1 MLKIKGGV
9 YLIFIFGNEPYSIDK
24 EKEKI
29 LKSHQN
35 DVKIVKELKSEYL
48 SYLHTVSLFGNA
60 NNKMLLY
67 VVEDAKELKQIPKDF
82 IIEKNLII
90 LFYGHSKDFSF
101 LLKNKNVESICHNKV
116 TKVQLK
122 KLIQN
127 YVCMN
132 DNVATY
138 FIDKIGYFKY
148 ETVNLYTVLSEL
160 QKIKVFEKID
170 KELIDKMFYG
180 ESVEDNAFSLGKLLS
195 SGQKEKALK
204 VIQNC
209 PSKDVLLYIGA
220 MQRYFRVGWKKNF
233 FEANEVGFGD
243 VVEPKLATKAL
254 EFLAIANEEILNGSQ
269 KPKNALLK
277 AGLKIL
283 AEGSVNDK

>member
-1 MLKIKGGV
+1 M
-9 YLIFIFGNEPYSIDK
+9 
-24 EKEKI
+24 
-29 LKSHQN
+29 
-35 DVKIVKELKSEYL
+35 
-48 SYLHTVSLFGNA
+48 
-60 NNKMLLY
+60 
-67 VVEDAKELKQIPKDF
+67 
-82 IIEKNLII
+82 
-90 LFYGHSKDFSF
+90 
-101 LLKNKNVESICHNKV
+101 
-116 TKVQLK
+116 
-122 KLIQN
+122 
-127 YVCMN
+127 
-132 DNVATY
+132 
-138 FIDKIGYFKY
+138 
-148 ETVNLYTVLSEL
+148 YTVLSEL